1 MFGYVKPCIPELKVK
16 DFEKF
21 KAYYCGLCHSIKKL
35 YGNFP
40 RLCLNYD
47 MTFLAILLDSLSED
61 TINYKKII
69 CPTHPTKKKALVC
82 SNSALEYSAHMNV
95 SLFYYKLLDD
105 VKDDNN
111 LKSKALSSLM
121 KSKVNSYTDEI
132 GAINLEIY
140 YELMELS
147 RLETSK
153 ISSID
158 EICDPFSTLTAVVLS
173 SYPNCSLSHEDKNHL
188 YSLGY
193 NLGKWIYLIDAM
205 DDLEKD
211 MEENKFNAINEVY
224 NTESLPF
231 SDFKAYIAEKINFLL
246 VNCGSECLYNLEK
259 LPIKKN
265 KDLLLNIVHLG
276 IMEQTEK
283 LTKGVIHND

>member
-35 YGNFP
+35 YGNLP

-47 MTFLAILLDSLSED
+47 MTFLAILLDSLTED
-61 TINYKKII
+61 SINYKKII
-69 CPTHPTKKKALVC
+69 CPTHPTKKKSLVC
-82 SNSALEYSAHMNV
+82 SNFALEYSAHMNV

-111 LKSKALSSLM
+111 LKSKALSSLL
-121 KSKVNSYTDEI
+121 KSKVNNYSNEI
-132 GAINLEIY
+132 GSINLEIY

-147 RLETSK
+147 RLESSK
-153 ISSID
+153 ITSID

-173 SYPNCSLSHEDKNHL
+173 SYPHYNGDDKDKKHL

-193 NLGKWIYLIDAM
+193 NLGRWIYLIDAM

-211 MEENKFNAINEVY
+211 ISENKFNAINEVY
-224 NTESLPF
+224 NTENLPF
-231 SDFKAYIAEKINFLL
+231 SDFKSCIAEKINFLL
-246 VNCGSECLYNLEK
+246 INCGSECLYHLEK
-259 LPIKKN
+259 LPLQKN